1 MSKKPQDP
9 FDPDAASE
17 GAAGQEAPDP
27 AEIDADVDLEVEA
40 ERGAGA
46 DDGVAG
52 DESGDPRERRIA
64 ELESQIAELKDHSLR
79 VLADSENLR
88 RRTDREKEQWRRY
101 AAADLAKDLLD
112 AIDNLG
118 RAIAAAPAERDSLDD
133 SVKNVIIGVEMTQK
147 ALLEAFEKNHIRRI
161 DPLGEK
167 FDYNLHQAMFEVEGS
182 GKPAGTVVEVMA
194 PGYVLHDRL
203 LRAAM
208 VGVAKGGSPEAHQSV
223 DTTA

>member
-1 MSKKPQDP
+1 MPNKPQNPGDDAIPGDP
-9 FDPDAASE
+9 SMNEETAYEMASSETSDAFANDDIE
-17 GAAGQEAPDP
+17 LEDV
-27 AEIDADVDLEVEA
+27 ADL
-40 ERGAGA
+40 
-46 DDGVAG
+46 
-52 DESGDPRERRIA
+52 GDPRDQRIA
-64 ELESQIAELKDHSLR
+64 ELEAKVAELKDHSLR

-101 AAADLAKDLLD
+101 ASADLAKDLLD

-118 RAIAAAPAERDSLDD
+118 RAVSAAPAERDGLDD
-133 SVKNVIIGVEMTQK
+133 SVKNLIVGVEMTVK
-147 ALLEAFEKNHIRRI
+147 SLMDAFEKNHIRRI

-167 FDYNLHQAMFEVEGS
+167 FDYNLHQAMFEVENT
-182 GKPAGTVVEVMA
+182 GKPAGTVVEVLA

-208 VGVAKGGSPEAHQSV
+208 VGVAKGGNPENHQSV

>member
-9 FDPDAASE
+9 IEQDPLDDQEPPMVSE
-17 GAAGQEAPDP
+17 TDGE
-27 AEIDADVDLEVEA
+27 EVL
-40 ERGAGA
+40 A
-46 DDGVAG
+46 DDGAFGGAVDG
-52 DESGDPRERRIA
+52 DVSVETGDPRDQRIA
-64 ELESQIAELKDHSLR
+64 ELETQIAELKDHSLR

-101 AAADLAKDLLD
+101 AATDLAKDLLD
-112 AIDNLG
+112 AVDNLG
-118 RAIAAAPAERDSLDD
+118 RAIDAAPAEREGLDD
-133 SVKNVIIGVEMTQK
+133 AVKNVIVGIEMTQK
-147 ALLEAFEKNHIRRI
+147 ELLDAFEKNHIRRI

-167 FDYNLHQAMFEVEGS
+167 FDYNLHQAMFEVEDS
-182 GKPAGTVVEVMA
+182 GKPAGTVVQVLA

-208 VGVAKGGSPEAHQSV
+208 VGVAKGGKPEAHQPV